1 LKVVDSTF
9 LISLLR
15 NEASTVRKA
24 EELDEEGGAATTVI
38 NIYET
43 MYGVFRSMNMQNKRL
58 DSLKRIIVNLDVLDL
73 NYEAAC
79 KAAEIAGTLGREGRG
94 IDPFDSLIAGI
105 TLTYGAEALITRNTT
120 HFERI
125 PGLLIETH

>member
-1 LKVVDSTF
+1 MKVVDSTF